1 MIINEFVKAYINDYQ
16 KGKIKLNKERIQ
28 LIDYLEKYIL
38 NRKDLYFDEKQID
51 QCIKYC
57 EKWFFP
63 LLPFQKFIVAF
74 MFLKHK
80 KTERLFYRKFLIM
93 MGRGGGKNGLI
104 SAISNYLQTELHGV
118 REYDI
123 SIVANSEDQ
132 AMTSFEE
139 VYNVIDENETL
150 QKAFQNGRQRITNR
164 KTKSFLRFR
173 TSNPKSKDGGKEG
186 MVIFDEIHMY
196 ETAKTV
202 RVMRGG
208 LGKKPFPREMYIGTD
223 GYVREG
229 FLDNMKKQAREVLK
243 GERPNSNLFPFI
255 CKLDEAD
262 EVDDLKMWEKSNPM
276 FCEPLTEYA
285 MNLLETVKEEYFELS
300 EDPSGREEFM
310 TKRMNFP
317 EEDIEK
323 SVAPWEQIWATGY
336 TTHPDEDNQILR
348 PVPDLQHHVAVG
360 GLDYARIT
368 DFATVGLLFKVS
380 GTYIWKT
387 HSFVRKGFLKK
398 VKLNAPI
405 ELWEQKGLLTLVD
418 GEVIDIKHIVD
429 WFIDMREQ
437 FGFDTIVADMFR
449 LDLVKKALEDE
460 GFKLEFIRNP
470 RAIHSLLAPRVETVF
485 ANQQIIFGDNPLMRW
500 FTNNVLV
507 RTKPDGN
514 KEYLK
519 KDELLR
525 KTDGFQA
532 FIHALFKADD
542 ILIDENVD
550 DVLDFLDSFEF

>member
-1 MIINEFVKAYINDYQ
+1 MIHNEHVTNYFKLHED
-16 KGKIKLNKERIQ
+16 GKIILNKERIQ
-28 LIDYLEKYIL
+28 LIEYLKKHIL
-38 NRKDLYFDEKQID
+38 TRKDLYFDEDQIEK
-51 QCIKYC
+51 CIKYC
-57 EKWFFP
+57 EKWFFS
-63 LLPFQKFIVAF
+63 LLPFQRFIVAF
-74 MFLKHK
+74 LFLKHK
-80 KTERLFYRKFLIM
+80 KTGRLFYRKFLIM
-93 MGRGGGKNGLI
+93 MGRGGGKNGFI
-104 SAISNYLQTELHGV
+104 SALSSYLQSELHGV
-118 REYDI
+118 KEYDI

-132 AMTSFEE
+132 AKTSFEE
-139 VYNVIDENETL
+139 VYNVIEENQTL
-150 QKAFQNGRQRITNR
+150 QKVFNYTKMRITNK

-173 TSNPKSKDGGKEG
+173 TSNPNSKDGGKEG
-186 MVIFDEIHMY
+186 MVVFDEIHMY

-229 FLDNMKKQAREVLK
+229 FLDNMKKQAREVLN

-255 CKLDEAD
+255 CKLDAAE
-262 EVDDLKMWEKSNPM
+262 EVDDLSTWEKANPM
-276 FCEPLTEYA
+276 FCEPLSDYA

-317 EEDIEK
+317 EEDIES
-323 SVAPWEQIWATGY
+323 SVAPWEQVWATGY
-336 TTHPDEDNQILR
+336 STGPDAEKQVLR
-348 PVPDLQHHVAVG
+348 TIPNLKHRVAVG

-368 DFATVGLLFKVS
+368 DFATVGLLFKVD

-387 HSFVRKGFLKK
+387 HSFVRKGFLRK

-405 ELWEQKGLLTLVD
+405 ELWEQKGLLTIVE
-418 GEVIDIKHIVD
+418 GEVIDIKHIVN
-429 WFIDMREQ
+429 WFVEMREKY
-437 FGFDTIVADMFR
+437 GFNTIVADMFR
-449 LDLVKKALEDE
+449 LDLVKQALEKE
-460 GFKLEFIRNP
+460 GFELEIIRNP
-470 RAIHSLLAPRVETVF
+470 RAIHSLLAPRVETAF
-485 ANQQIIFGDNPLMRW
+485 ANKQLIFGDNPLMRW

-507 RTKPDGN
+507 RTKKDGN

-542 ILIDENVD
+542 VLSEDNVD
-550 DVLDFLDSFEF
+550 DVLDFLDDWDF

>member
-1 MIINEFVKAYINDYQ
+1 MIQNKHVTKYFSLYET
-16 KGKIKLNKERIQ
+16 GKIKLNKERIM
-28 LIDYLEKYIL
+28 LIGYLKRFIL
-38 NRKDLYFDEKQID
+38 NRKDLYFDERQIE

-74 MFLKHK
+74 LFLKYK

-93 MGRGGGKNGLI
+93 MGRGGGKNGI
-104 SAISNYLQTELHGV
+104 VSAVSSYLQSELHGV
-118 REYDI
+118 KEYDI

-132 AMTSFEE
+132 AKTSFEE
-139 VYNVIDENETL
+139 VYNVIEENAVL
-150 QKAFQNGRQRITNR
+150 QKVFNYTKMRITNK

-173 TSNPKSKDGGKEG
+173 TSNPNSKDGGKEG
-186 MVIFDEIHMY
+186 MVVFDEIHMY

-208 LGKKPFPREMYIGTD
+208 LGKKPYPREMYIGTD

-262 EVDDLKMWEKSNPM
+262 EVDNLEMWEKANPM
-276 FCEPLTEYA
+276 FCEPLSDYA
-285 MNLLETVKEEYFELS
+285 MNLMETVKEEYYELS

-317 EEDIEK
+317 EEDIES

-336 TTHPDEDNQILR
+336 TTSPDDETQVLR
-348 PVPDLQHHVAVG
+348 QVPDVSHHVAVG

-368 DFATVGLLFKVS
+368 DFATVGLLFKIDGV
-380 GTYIWKT
+380 YIWKT

-429 WFIDMREQ
+429 WFVNMREQ
-437 FGFDTIVADMFR
+437 HGFNTIVADMFR

-460 GFKLEFIRNP
+460 GFELEFIRNP

-507 RTKPDGN
+507 KTKKDGN

-542 ILIDENVD
+542 ILTDENVD
-550 DVLDFLDSFEF
+550 DVLDFLDNYQF